1 MSGIMCY
8 LCNKCANYIPEY
20 DYGYNSE
27 GDYQKIIGYNCF
39 YDLPL
44 AKSHCDKF
52 EEEKEEE

>member
-1 MSGIMCY
+1 MCY
-8 LCNKCANYIPEY
+8 LCDKCANYIPEY